1 MVKRAPTGFF
11 PPLPLKPS
19 SYSPLSSS
27 FSSLPFAPSFPFAS
41 PLTHSLSLSLPFTL
55 SHPFSVRSIAPLCF
69 CLFLCLR
76 LPQTPPSLGRFLRS
90 SCFSTLVRSWR
101 LHPLV
106 CLSPLSETDAD
117 KKDALPFGSNWSTIC
132 RDDQPANQPHYA
144 ARKRREN
151 EVETSCGT
159 PPGSF
164 NCELKGRSVRPKRAT
179 PRS

>member
-19 SYSPLSSS
+19 SYSPLRFSSLSSS
-27 FSSLPFAPSFPFAS
+27 FSSLPFASSFPFA
-41 PLTHSLSLSLPFTL
+41 PPPHSLSLI
-55 SHPFSVRSIAPLCF
+55 PFSVRSIAPLCF

-76 LPQTPPSLGRFLRS
+76 LPQTSPSLGRFLRS